1 MSQEA
6 ELSDRDAMGLSDSEA
21 VDEAVIR
28 NYILQKLTRWLEPN
42 RLDDTLHISVFIVR
56 RNTQAGVEL

>member
-6 ELSDRDAMGLSDSEA
+6 ELSDRDAMGLTDSEA

-28 NYILQKLTRWLEPN
+28 NYILQKLTR
-42 RLDDTLHISVFIVR
+42 
-56 RNTQAGVEL
+56 